1 MNNSQ
6 FLINV
11 KDSILR
17 NQVRCNINQLKDLV
31 RLYTFD
37 TKAYSKI
44 NKPLLE
50 KCNTVEDLLQFINL
64 AIVFAI
70 DEECE
75 NYGGLVANT
84 TSITNRLLHIKP
96 AFIDL
101 KYTYDEQ
108 DIPVLLSSFIIYSLQ
123 PYVNKGISEEY
134 FNNFKNKLYA
144 CESYDEIVKFVD
156 SVIENGKK
164 YAKEH

>member
-6 FLINV
+6 FLMNV
-11 KDSILR
+11 KNSILR
-17 NQVRCNINQLKDLV
+17 NRERCNLDQLKKLV
-31 RLYTFD
+31 QLYTYD
-37 TKAYSKI
+37 TKSYSKVS
-44 NKPLLE
+44 KLLTA
-50 KCNTVEDLLQFINL
+50 CNTIEDLLQNIDQ
-64 AIVFAI
+64 AIIFSI

-75 NYGGLVANT
+75 EYGGLVANT

-96 AFIDL
+96 SFIDL
-101 KYTYDEQ
+101 KYTYDEK
-108 DIPVLLSSFIIYSLQ
+108 DIPVLLSSFIIFSLK

-144 CESYDEIVKFVD
+144 CDSYEEIVELVD

-164 YAKEH
+164 YARKH